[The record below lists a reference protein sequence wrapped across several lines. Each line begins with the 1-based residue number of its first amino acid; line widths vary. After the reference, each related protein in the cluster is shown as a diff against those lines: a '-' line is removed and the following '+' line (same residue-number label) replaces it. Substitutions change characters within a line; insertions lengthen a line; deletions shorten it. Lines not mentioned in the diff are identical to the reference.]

1 MARKSSKT
9 AHVMNLL
16 AGEDSDTSKSE
27 AAKENIAARL
37 NTDSSETIKEL
48 TVLAHQASIQTQEG
62 PLSPSPISIIDMS
75 SSTPD
80 PVSELIRQQLNEEEE
95 FAPNQLESDLTM
107 HDQGEELLSVVNAME
122 VENEVSVISEP
133 GEDEEKEPSAIVT
146 ASEVKIYATPTPDDS
161 EVKDNQ
167 VPAGSDISTPE
178 AKAVPESIISEEK
191 EELKTPVYQYLNV
204 MENVVRS
211 IVDDYAAKFDAC
223 TCGRCIADITALA
236 LTKLPPKYIVVESPS
251 ASPLLNFYTN
261 RYSQQVIVELT
272 KACSIVKQNPHH

>member
-16 AGEDSDTSKSE
+16 AGEDSEANKSE
-27 AAKENIAARL
+27 AAKENLAASL
-37 NTDSSETIKEL
+37 NSDSPETIKEL

-75 SSTPD
+75 SSSPD
-80 PVSELIRQQLNEEEE
+80 PVSELIRQQLEEEEE
-95 FAPNQLESDLTM
+95 FTTVSPDAESVADQLEHDIIEQNIEETNSFENTLKKVEETSIRSDY
-107 HDQGEELLSVVNAME
+107 EE
-122 VENEVSVISEP
+122 EP
-133 GEDEEKEPSAIVT
+133 KTVLPQI
-146 ASEVKIYATPTPDDS
+146 PT
-161 EVKDNQ
+161 
-167 VPAGSDISTPE
+167 
-178 AKAVPESIISEEK
+178 
-191 EELKTPVYQYLNV
+191 YQYLNV
-204 MENVVRS
+204 MEYIVKS
-211 IVDDYAAKFDAC
+211 IVDEYVTKFDAC
-223 TCGRCIADITALA
+223 SCGRCTADITALA